1 VIKNDKEVVDA
12 LKDLE
17 RKGGFA
23 DGRYPSSLLNL
34 LSGERVVYDPQRVA
48 GFHELALF
56 GA

>member
-1 VIKNDKEVVDA
+1 MIKNDKEVVDA